1 MAKRLDYNQIAPKA
15 PKLLAEPTA
24 IVESGR
30 PTELVEL
37 VYRRVSQSNKCAYW
51 FDMHT
56 REFTKTGSP
65 IEKLALVR
73 AKDEGGGPVADTE
86 RAP

>member
-1 MAKRLDYNQIAPKA
+1 MQ
-15 PKLLAEPTA
+15 
-24 IVESGR
+24 SGQ
-30 PTELVEL
+30 PAELVEL
-37 VYRRVSQSNKCAYW
+37 VYQRVSQSNKCAYW

-73 AKDEGGGPVADTE
+73 ARDEGGGLVAATE